1 MSSAASAAAF
11 SFTGT
16 FNQDDDVRV
25 FNFDL
30 TSPSAVTLKTFSFS
44 GGTGAD
50 GSVIPA
56 GGFRPVLSL
65 FSSTGMLLDSVSS
78 EACGPQMPDSVTGLC
93 GDPFLLQS
101 LSAGS
106 YKVALTEFFNVPIGP
121 NLSDGFLQA
130 GTGNF
135 TGPTCSVPGGA
146 FLDTASIDCGQRTN
160 VYALDILG
168 VDNAVA
174 AASAVPE
181 PATFLLLVPA
191 FLLMAV
197 VARQHSVRSSKV

>member
-1 MSSAASAAAF
+1 
-11 SFTGT
+11 
-16 FNQDDDVRV
+16 
-25 FNFDL
+25 
-30 TSPSAVTLKTFSFS
+30 
-44 GGTGAD
+44 
-50 GSVIPA
+50 
-56 GGFRPVLSL
+56 
-65 FSSTGMLLDSVSS
+65 
-78 EACGPQMPDSVTGLC
+78 
-93 GDPFLLQS
+93 